1 MTWSWRLSGGAAAGL
16 ALAALAAC
24 GPATNSAAPS
34 SPAAS
39 NEANAGPAPAGA
51 PVAAALPPM
60 PDPEHD
66 SRPDRVKFDDFAA
79 HLERQQSDLAAADA
93 DFLRAV
99 RTATQSG
106 ADAKLVLA
114 GYSNQIAADI
124 AALPG
129 PPRLSGCFARASA
142 PNAKAEAA
150 VAAMLSDR
158 RDKAGAVAAV
168 TDRPLTLAD
177 FGGLATDIATGAGA
191 ADAKS
196 SLAAARASV
205 AGCSDTA
212 AAPSRRQGAS
222 SEPQSSSAAPP
233 VVAAPAASASSPQTA
248 PTSPTSPPPKK
259 PNLFQRLFG
268 G

>member
-1 MTWSWRLSGGAAAGL
+1 MTQAWRRWGRAATGL

-24 GPATNSAAPS
+24 GPASNSAAPS
-34 SPAAS
+34 SEAAS
-39 NEANAGPAPAGA
+39 TASNVGPTSATSALAP
-51 PVAAALPPM
+51 LPPM
-60 PDPEHD
+60 PDPDHD

-79 HLERQQSDLAAADA
+79 RLERQQSDLAAADA

-114 GYSNQIAADI
+114 SYRSQIAAAS

-129 PPRLSGCFARASA
+129 PPRLTGCFARAAA
-142 PNAKAEAA
+142 PNGKAEAA

-158 RDKAGAVAAV
+158 RDKADSVAAV

-177 FGGLATDIATGAGA
+177 FGGLATDIATGAGVD
-191 ADAKS
+191 DAKA

-205 AGCSDTA
+205 AGCADALATTG
-212 AAPSRRQGAS
+212 RRSGGSTDARTPTS
-222 SEPQSSSAAPP
+222 
-233 VVAAPAASASSPQTA
+233 AAPAAAAA
-248 PTSPTSPPPKK
+248 PTTGAAPPASAPTASPPPKK
-259 PNLFQRLFG
+259 PSLFRRLFG
-268 G
+268 